1 MTKLFI
7 NLMFFCSV
15 TALLLSGCSG
25 NLMFQTNKA
34 GEQDVPGVEIINRK
48 PGADGLVNQRIKI
61 DDQIAIKFLNNFEL
75 SSVDAN
81 SDGGDK
87 NQTTDIYLVG
97 YDSLITLPLIGRVNL
112 VGLNKRDAALKLEQ
126 LYSEFVHNTIIDVD
140 IISVSV
146 DVLGEVN
153 KPGNYRLTQKRTSL
167 TDVLAMAGG
176 VADYGNNKTIKI
188 VRGDRSDPEIVIVD
202 LTRVESL
209 ASPAL
214 LLQDGDMIYVAPT
227 TPGLF
232 DRKFRPYTPV
242 IAILNIIATTFV
254 IYYRTR

>member
-1 MTKLFI
+1 
-7 NLMFFCSV
+7 MFKTDEKSRE
-15 TALLLSGCSG
+15 A
-25 NLMFQTNKA
+25 NK
-34 GEQDVPGVEIINRK
+34 GVQIVNGK
-48 PGADGLVNQRIKI
+48 PGSGMILNQTIKI

-75 SSVDAN
+75 SSVDAG
-81 SDGGDK
+81 SEGAEK
-87 NQTTDIYLVG
+87 NQTTDVFLVG

-126 LYSEFVHNTIIDVD
+126 LYSEFVLNTIIDVD
-140 IISVSV
+140 IISVAV

-153 KPGNYRLTQKRTSL
+153 KPGRYRLTQKQTSL
-167 TDVLAMAGG
+167 TNVLALAGG

-188 VRGDRSDPEIVIVD
+188 VRGDKSDPEIIMVD
-202 LTRVESL
+202 LTQVESL

-214 LLQDGDMIYVAPT
+214 YLQDGDIIYIAPT
-227 TPGLF
+227 TPGIF

-242 IAILNIIATTFV
+242 IALLNIIATTFI